1 MKIVLPRVSDSEP
14 RPLAGPRNDAT
25 DQGGTSGTPL
35 SHPPATQEGIDQGN
49 LSYTGSEQKHL
60 NQPVC

>member
-1 MKIVLPRVSDSEP
+1 MRIAFLTPSDSKL

-35 SHPPATQEGIDQGN
+35 SRAPATQEATDPN
-49 LSYTGSEQKHL
+49 DRTYTGSEQKHL